1 MRNSNDLELEP
12 QEGNPE
18 YNEIAEPADRRTTG
32 TFHFSFSELARDAAA
47 TGLAPRVQLE
57 PVGEKLDYHDVARTT
72 TEIRAARVETESR
85 GTPTVLL
92 VEDSDEFAAI
102 VRETL
107 RRIKVDVA
115 HAHDG
120 RMATEYL
127 RKNVPELI
135 LLDLNLPDMT
145 GWSILDHAKE
155 EFEHVPQSERPRII
169 ILTAYNDPA
178 NRLVGKLQDVYR
190 FLVKTTTPLE
200 LQNIVREALAR

>member
-1 MRNSNDLELEP
+1 MRNTNDLDCEP
-12 QEGNPE
+12 QEGNPDPHE
-18 YNEIAEPADRRTTG
+18 MEEPTDRRVTG
-32 TFHFSFSELARDAAA
+32 SFNFPFSELARDAAS

-57 PVGEKLDYHDVARTT
+57 SPGEKLDYHDVARTT
-72 TEIRAARVETESR
+72 TEIRASHDEEAPSAP
-85 GTPTVLL
+85 PTVLL

-115 HAHDG
+115 HAQDG
-120 RMATEYL
+120 RMAKEYL
-127 RKNVPELI
+127 RTNVPDVI

-145 GWSILDHAKE
+145 GWNILDQAKLQ
-155 EFEHVPQSERPRII
+155 FGDVPKAKQPRII

-178 NRLVGKLQDVYR
+178 NRLVGKLQDVFR

-200 LQNIVREALAR
+200 LQKVVREALAR

>member
-1 MRNSNDLELEP
+1 MWNSNDLDYEP
-12 QEGNPE
+12 QEGRPDPHQMD
-18 YNEIAEPADRRTTG
+18 EPADRRITG
-32 TFHFSFSELARDAAA
+32 SFRFSFSELARDAAA

-57 PVGEKLDYHDVARTT
+57 PIGEKLDYHDVARST
-72 TEIRAARVETESR
+72 TEIRAARVDTEALVS
-85 GTPTVLL
+85 PTVLL

-115 HAHDG
+115 HAQDG

-127 RKNVPELI
+127 QTNVPDVI

-145 GWSILDHAKE
+145 GWNILDQTKE
-155 EFEHVPQSERPRII
+155 KFEDVPKADRPRII

-178 NRLVGKLQDVYR
+178 NRLVGKLQDVFR

-200 LQNIVREALAR
+200 LQKVVREALAR